1 MGLLGGIEVFVK
13 VRGGFGRVY
22 FFGKAEVAICVEF
35 KLAPCIQIAGC
46 QIVFSVMRDLY
57 YFEIL

>member
-1 MGLLGGIEVFVK
+1 MK